1 MTYIYVITDDL
12 KEQAFTGFSKEADA
26 KAFCE
31 KHNKRYFKAEL
42 N

>member
-1 MTYIYVITDDL
+1 MKYIYVITEDL
-12 KEQAFTGFSKEADA
+12 KERTFIGFSKEADV
-26 KAFCE
+26 KAYCK